1 MKKLLALLLTLTL
14 SLGLL
19 AGCGGPSEPA
29 PEEEPTS
36 AQSGT
41 EDKGDLQK
49 IIFTE
54 QIRGYHWAPAYLAQT
69 LGYFAEEGLDAEF
82 QTIKGGDATTAVL
95 SGAQKKAI
103 EKEIA
108 AYARAERWR
117 GRAEALRCLK
127 GIETALMVNEAG
139 QGCKVILS
147 ATQKYPYQLIGANES
162 YSTLDSLKGKAIAGG
177 LSANSGPT
185 SFIKA
190 CVNSAGLNADTDV
203 SLPNVASSGYLAAM
217 DQDEIQ
223 AAVST
228 NPWSAKQ
235 LLDAGGV
242 VIVDGTDDAEIESII
257 GSSSYE
263 LFTVIT
269 SDALIQSD
277 PELVQKAVNAM
288 AKAMQW
294 METASPEDI
303 AQKLLPLFEGAEE
316 ELLYDAQ
323 YDQERKVASFTG
335 YHTKS
340 GFEAAVSLTK
350 LAGGITGRTDL

>member
-36 AQSGT
+36 TQSGT

-95 SGAQKKAI
+95 SGDAQF
-103 EKEIA
+103 
-108 AYARAERWR
+108 
-117 GRAEALRCLK
+117 CLK

-235 LLDAGGV
+235 LLDTGAHGM
-242 VIVDGTDDAEIESII
+242 
-257 GSSSYE
+257 
-263 LFTVIT
+263 L
-269 SDALIQSD
+269 
-277 PELVQKAVNAM
+277 
-288 AKAMQW
+288 
-294 METASPEDI
+294 

-316 ELLYDAQ
+316 ELLYGAR

-350 LAGGITGRTDL
+350 LAGGITGDPTEEQIYDESFLDKAWETLEK

>member
-1 MKKLLALLLTLTL
+1 
-14 SLGLL
+14 
-19 AGCGGPSEPA
+19 
-29 PEEEPTS
+29 
-36 AQSGT
+36 
-41 EDKGDLQK
+41 
-49 IIFTE
+49 
-54 QIRGYHWAPAYLAQT
+54 
-69 LGYFAEEGLDAEF
+69 
-82 QTIKGGDATTAVL
+82 
-95 SGAQKKAI
+95 
-103 EKEIA
+103 
-108 AYARAERWR
+108 
-117 GRAEALRCLK
+117 
-127 GIETALMVNEAG
+127 MVNEAG

-203 SLPNVASSGYLAAM
+203 SLPQRRQLRLSGRHGPGRDPGRRLH
-217 DQDEIQ
+217 QPLVRQ
-223 AAVST
+223 AA
-228 NPWSAKQ
+228 
-235 LLDAGGV
+235 AGRRRCGHWG
-242 VIVDGTDDAEIESII
+242 GTDDAEIESII

-350 LAGGITGRTDL
+350 LAGGITGDPTEEQIYDESFLDKAWETLEK

>member
-95 SGAQKKAI
+95 SGDAQF
-103 EKEIA
+103 
-108 AYARAERWR
+108 
-117 GRAEALRCLK
+117 CLK

-242 VIVDGTDDAEIESII
+242 VIVD
-257 GSSSYE
+257 
-263 LFTVIT
+263 
-269 SDALIQSD
+269 

-303 AQKLLPLFEGAEE
+303 AQKLLPLFDGAEE

-350 LAGGITGRTDL
+350 LAGGITGDPTEEQIYDESFLDKAWETLEK

>member
-41 EDKGDLQK
+41 EDKGNLQK

-95 SGAQKKAI
+95 SGDAQF
-103 EKEIA
+103 
-108 AYARAERWR
+108 
-117 GRAEALRCLK
+117 CLK

-350 LAGGITGRTDL
+350 LAGGITGDPTEEQIYDESFLDKAWETLEK

>member
-95 SGAQKKAI
+95 SGDAQF
-103 EKEIA
+103 
-108 AYARAERWR
+108 
-117 GRAEALRCLK
+117 CLK

-288 AKAMQW
+288 AKAMQ
-294 METASPEDI
+294 
-303 AQKLLPLFEGAEE
+303 E

-350 LAGGITGRTDL
+350 LAGGITGDPTEEQIYDESFLDKAWETLEK